1 MRRLASPH
9 TRRSSGP
16 TPPLSLLPP
25 HPSKQRADTLS
36 PSPTSVEAAGRP
48 PLFSPHICRSSGQTP
63 PLSPSSTSVAAGRT
77 PLCPPPTSVAAA
89 GRPTPLSSPHIRRA
103 PQGWRQGQTD
113 CRAVV
118 LAQPGR
124 RQCCSAGRQGRRT
137 RRRRCSGCSAGSQ
150 AGQGRCC
157 GAGRPG
163 PGRRTGRGRGCGA
176 GRRTG
181 RGRGCGAGRQTGRR
195 RGCGAGRQT
204 GRGRCGRRTGRGRC
218 CGAGGGRGA
227 DGAAVREADGARTG
241 LWCGQAGEAG
251 RGRCCYAGRR
261 AGRGMRGPDLGS
273 ARELEL
279 VGGTDLTIR
288 RIKRTHE
295 LGRLITASE
304 TKGSIRSAP
313 NFACT
318 CMRAKE

>member
-1 MRRLASPH
+1 MLQCGEAGEVDGAQTVLRLQCWE
-9 TRRSSGP
+9 SGGAR
-16 TPPLSLLPP
+16 TVRWEA
-25 HPSKQRADTLS
+25 RAG
-36 PSPTSVEAAGRP
+36 EAD
-48 PLFSPHICRSSGQTP
+48 GQTG
-63 PLSPSSTSVAAGRT
+63 L
-77 PLCPPPTSVAAA
+77 LCGEAN
-89 GRPTPLSSPHIRRA
+89 
-103 PQGWRQGQTD
+103 
-113 CRAVV
+113 
-118 LAQPGR
+118 
-124 RQCCSAGRQGRRT
+124 
-137 RRRRCSGCSAGSQ
+137 
-150 AGQGRCC
+150 
-157 GAGRPG
+157 GA
-163 PGRRTGRGRGCGA
+163 RTGLRCWEADGA
-176 GRRTG
+176 RTV
-181 RGRGCGAGRQTGRR
+181 READGARTVL
-195 RGCGAGRQT
+195 
-204 GRGRCGRRTGRGRC
+204 RCGRRTGRGRC

-227 DGAAVREADGARTG
+227 DGAAVREADGARTV

-251 RGRCCYAGRR
+251 RGRCCYAGRL